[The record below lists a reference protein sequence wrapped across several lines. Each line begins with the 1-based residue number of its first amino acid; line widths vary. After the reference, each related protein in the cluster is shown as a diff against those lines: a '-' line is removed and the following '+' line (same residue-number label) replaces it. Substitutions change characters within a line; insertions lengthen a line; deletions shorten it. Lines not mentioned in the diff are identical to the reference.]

1 MPAPAEIVVTLIE
14 MTRAYPL
21 PAANPAQAVLET
33 TLRGY
38 SCLTVG
44 DAICVHYNNKKYFID
59 VIEARPANAIGVID
73 TDCQVLIYP
82 WPQASG
88 CGILGLRPRAPHSIG
103 SSGLGHSHCDD

>member
-1 MPAPAEIVVTLIE
+1 MIPDPAEIPV
-14 MTRAYPL
+14 
-21 PAANPAQAVLET
+21 QAVLET

-73 TDCQVLIYP
+73 TDCQ
-82 WPQASG
+82 ASKYQD
-88 CGILGLRPRAPHSIG
+88 
-103 SSGLGHSHCDD
+103 SHKSRS

>member
-1 MPAPAEIVVTLIE
+1 MISAQIATLAHPVQRLQTKCRSVESDAPID
-14 MTRAYPL
+14 PGGD
-21 PAANPAQAVLET
+21 PAQAVLET

-73 TDCQVLIYP
+73 TDCQVQTP
-82 WPQASG
+82 
-88 CGILGLRPRAPHSIG
+88 
-103 SSGLGHSHCDD
+103 

>member
-1 MPAPAEIVVTLIE
+1 MIPDPAEIPV
-14 MTRAYPL
+14 
-21 PAANPAQAVLET
+21 QAVLET

-73 TDCQVLIYP
+73 TDCQVSNSRFVSNSRHRQTLLTP
-82 WPQASG
+82 
-88 CGILGLRPRAPHSIG
+88 
-103 SSGLGHSHCDD
+103 